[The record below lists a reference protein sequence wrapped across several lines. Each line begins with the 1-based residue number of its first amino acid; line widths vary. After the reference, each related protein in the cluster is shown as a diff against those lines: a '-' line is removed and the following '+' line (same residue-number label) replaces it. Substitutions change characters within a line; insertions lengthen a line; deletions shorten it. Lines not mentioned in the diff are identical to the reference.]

1 MEIDS
6 ELIIDLLEALPEDK
20 QKLAIEY
27 IYTLIRE
34 WDPDFTKLTPREQK
48 RIDEA
53 REEMKNGEY
62 VRLEDIDWDTE

>member
-1 MEIDS
+1 MKIDS

-27 IYTLIRE
+27 IYSLVRE
-34 WDPDFTKLTPREQK
+34 WDPDFSKLTPGEQK
-48 RIDEA
+48 RIDAA

-62 VRLEDIDWDTE
+62 FRFEDIDWDAE

>member
-1 MEIDS
+1 MGIDS

-27 IYTLIRE
+27 IYTLVRE